1 MANSY
6 MEIEFDVNYSF
17 ARYYKASSTLGF
29 QCIVYLGYINVE
41 T

>member
-1 MANSY
+1 MMS
-6 MEIEFDVNYSF
+6 NYSF

-29 QCIVYLGYINVE
+29 GCIVDLGHINVE